1 MSDQTKQ
8 IEQAADELFG
18 TLRVLFPATDEV
30 AELRLLRR
38 DRKGGMSG
46 FYATTDDGLRT
57 MAVHAAVADAD
68 GTGDLY
74 FGLNPRDPS
83 VLALAD
89 HSLSSFK
96 GGTDKTTAR
105 RRWLLVDADPKRAV
119 KGGMATAD
127 EKKAAKQVM
136 QAAVAWLCRERGWP
150 APAVLADSGNG
161 YHCLWAVDLEPDNTL
176 VAACLQALAARC
188 DTPEA
193 TVDVR
198 LGDAARICRLY
209 GCMNRKGEDTPDRP
223 HRRSKLKESGERV
236 VVSPSLLVALANEAP
251 SAKPVVAV
259 EPRAGSTRRADAPT
273 CQPQPGNGADAVQ
286 LARAWAAAQPP
297 AVEGED
303 GSGRCFAVAC
313 GLLRDWG
320 LSREDARP
328 LMDEFSARC
337 LPPWSDQEIEHKL
350 DDAEKKAAAEP
361 DRVGWRLR
369 QVADAESGKGSKR
382 ASDADR
388 LAELIAEHTTLWH
401 ATDQTAYAT
410 IRHEDG
416 HEENY
421 PVTAKAFQ
429 GWLTGTFYRTHE
441 AIAKKTALAD
451 AVHTATGLALHG
463 GDQHDVFV
471 RIAGSGGRLYLD
483 LGNRRWEAVEID
495 AAGWRVVSKMP
506 VKFRRPNGQLHLP
519 HPARGGSIEELRPFV
534 PVASEK
540 DFVLL
545 VAFLVAALRP
555 VGPYPVLVLT
565 GRQGA
570 GKSTLSRVV
579 RDLLDPNDV
588 ALRQVPR
595 SEQDFAIEAAGNS
608 LVVFDNLSSMP
619 SWLSDAICRLATGGG
634 YAART
639 LYTDADQTILKF
651 CRPAVLNGI
660 TDLATRGDLLERSI
674 LVELAGVQKRKD
686 EAEFWQEFEA
696 AKPRVLGALLDGVA
710 TALANLPGVR
720 LDNPPR
726 MADFAKWAVAAGP
739 SFGWS
744 DGEFLTAY
752 TENVGKGT
760 TLALEQYPFV
770 VYLRQFA
777 AQKAPWQ
784 GSATD
789 LLKEL
794 NRLAQ
799 GSQDR
804 LSRSW
809 PSHASFLSNTLIR
822 LAPALKAAGV
832 VIDRGRDFG
841 GQRERY
847 LTVDVLPGQ

>member
-8 IEQAADELFG
+8 IEQAAEELFG
-18 TLRVLFPATDEV
+18 TLRLLFPAADEV

-38 DRKGGMSG
+38 DRKGGVSG
-46 FYATTDDGLRT
+46 FFRTTDDGLRE
-57 MAVHAAVADAD
+57 MALVAAVSDAD
-68 GTGDLY
+68 GDGDLY
-74 FGLNPRDPS
+74 FGLNPRSPDL
-83 VLALAD
+83 LALAD
-89 HSLSSFK
+89 QTLSSFK
-96 GGTDKTTAR
+96 GGTDQTTTR
-105 RRWLLVDADPKRAV
+105 RQWLLVDADPTRAV

-127 EKKAAKQVM
+127 EKKAAKRVLRE
-136 QAAVAWLCRERGWP
+136 AVTWLYEQRGWP
-150 APAVLADSGNG
+150 APAVVADSGNG
-161 YHCLWAVDLEPDNTL
+161 YHALWAVDLEPDSTL

-209 GCMNRKGEDTPDRP
+209 GCWNRKGEDTPDRP
-223 HRRSKLKESGERV
+223 HRRSKLLESRESGV
-236 VVSPSLLVALANEAP
+236 VPPSLLVALAGEAP
-251 SAKPVVAV
+251 VAKLVATTVLARPRPTTGPV
-259 EPRAGSTRRADAPT
+259 
-273 CQPQPGNGADAVQ
+273 CQQPGGGADAVQ

-320 LSREDARP
+320 LSRAEARP

-337 LPPWSDQEIEHKL
+337 LPPWSEKEIEHKL
-350 DDAEKKAAAEP
+350 DDAEKRAAAEP
-361 DRVGWRLR
+361 ARVGWRLR
-369 QVADAESGKGSKR
+369 QAAEAESGKGGKR

-388 LAELIAEHTTLWH
+388 LVAIIAEQATLWH
-401 ATDQTAYAT
+401 AADQTAYAS

-421 PVTAKAFQ
+421 PIGAKAFET
-429 GWLTGTFYRTHE
+429 WLSGTFFRTHQ
-441 AIAKKTALAD
+441 AIAKKAALAD
-451 AVHTATGLALHG
+451 AVHTATGLALHD
-463 GDQHDVFV
+463 GDRHDVFV
-471 RIAGSGGRLYLD
+471 RIAGSGDRVYVD
-483 LGNRRWEAVEID
+483 LGDRRWQAVEIN
-495 AAGWRVVSKMP
+495 AGDWQVVDKVP
-506 VKFRRPNGQLHLP
+506 VKFRRPSGQLPLP
-519 HPARGGSIEELRPFV
+519 HPVRGGSIEELRPFV

-579 RDLLDPNDV
+579 RGLIDPNDV

-595 SEQDFAIEAAGNS
+595 SEQDFAIEASNNA
-608 LVVFDNLSSMP
+608 LAVFDNLSTMP
-619 SWLSDAICRLATGGG
+619 PWLSDAICRLATGGG

-651 CRPAVLNGI
+651 CRPAVINGI

-674 LVELAGVQKRKD
+674 LVELAGVSKRKD
-686 EAEFWQEFEA
+686 EEEFWAEFEA

-710 TALANLPGVR
+710 AALADLPGVR

-739 SFGWS
+739 AFGWA
-744 DGEFLTAY
+744 DGEFLAAY

-760 TLALEQYPFV
+760 TLTLEQYPFV
-770 VYLRQFA
+770 VYLREFA
-777 AQKAPWQ
+777 TRKAPWQ

-794 NRLAQ
+794 NKLAHT
-799 GSQDR
+799 SQDR
-804 LSRSW
+804 LAKAW
-809 PSHASFLSNTLIR
+809 PTNASFLSNTLVR
-822 LAPALKAAGV
+822 LAPALKAAGI
-832 VIDRGRDFG
+832 VIDRGRDYG

-847 LTVDVLPGQ
+847 LTVDLVADQ